1 VIFGRQAGIQL
12 LHARYG
18 GGTARKRSSDRR
30 ASRGT
35 VDILDTDGIE
45 LAATAYRR
53 DVDVQRRRLAG
64 YEAQIISYGDRIAP
78 PVHGRLNLASRE
90 GRGNF
95 PTRP

>member
-1 VIFGRQAGIQL
+1 MAAVPLVNALPAGVLLAELDIF
-12 LHARYG
+12 
-18 GGTARKRSSDRR
+18 DP
-30 ASRGT
+30 
-35 VDILDTDGIE
+35 DDIE

-64 YEAQIISYGDRIAP
+64 YEAQIISYGDLIAP

>member
-1 VIFGRQAGIQL
+1 MAAVPLVNALPTGVLLAELDIF
-12 LHARYG
+12 
-18 GGTARKRSSDRR
+18 DP
-30 ASRGT
+30 
-35 VDILDTDGIE
+35 DDIE

-64 YEAQIISYGDRIAP
+64 YEAQIIGYGDLIAP